1 MGTETTIQQVVYPQQ
16 IKESQEKLLNSLFG
30 VTDPTTGAYT
40 PGLVDQSTTVP
51 EQQVQGFTD
60 EQKQAFNLAKQGIG
74 GFQPYLQ
81 SGLGQQFGAAGT
93 LGQGIQSLQGMNF
106 DPSNV
111 SQFMDPYQ
119 QNVTQE
125 ALKEIDRQSQMAENQ
140 LSGKA
145 VQAGA
150 FGGSR
155 FGLQQSELA
164 RNTADLKSR
173 RIFEDLSRNYQQA
186 QASKNATNQQMM
198 QQGQIFGQLSNQQSG
213 IGSNIANLGQAQQ
226 QLAAG
231 DVSSLAGIGGLK
243 QQLGQNML
251 NVDTANQAAATQL
264 PFNTASF
271 ASNILAQQAP
281 FGGTQQQTISPFAQT
296 NPYAQAFGAIGSL
309 TSPGQGGLSSL
320 IG

>member
-1 MGTETTIQQVVYPQQ
+1 MATETTIQQVVYPQQ

-30 VTDPTTGAYT
+30 VTDPSTGVYT
-40 PGLVDQSTTVP
+40 PGLVDQATTVP
-51 EQQVQGFTD
+51 EQKVQGFTAPQ
-60 EQKQAFNLAKQGIG
+60 EAAFNLAQQGIG

-93 LGQGIQSLQGMNF
+93 LGQGVQALGGMDF
-106 DPSNV
+106 DPSNI

-125 ALKEIDRQSQMAENQ
+125 ALKEIDRQSQMAANQ

-164 RNTADLKSR
+164 RNTADLRSR
-173 RIFEDLSRNYQQA
+173 RIFEDLSRNFQQA
-186 QASKNATNQQMM
+186 QAAKNATNQQRM
-198 QQGQIFGQLSNQQSG
+198 QQGQVFGQLANQQSS
-213 IGSNIANLGQAQQ
+213 IGGNIANLGQAQQ
-226 QLAAG
+226 QLAMG
-231 DVSSLAGIGGLK
+231 DVQSLMGIGSLQ
-243 QQLGQNML
+243 QQLGQNIA
-251 NVDTANQAAATQL
+251 NVNTANQAAAAQL

-296 NPYAQAFGAIGSL
+296 NPYAQAFGAVSSL
-309 TSPGQGGLSSL
+309 TNPGQGGLSSL